1 MGRRATRGENVD
13 RTDGAGLAVFRDDE
27 FWCNVHSSAKA
38 RDGGDRAGPLR
49 GSRRER
55 RVRRLAD
62 ESRHL
67 HRVLVARLVAP
78 LDALPRF
85 GPRGAKRGGVIR
97 ATTDTTDNRVE
108 RWVKFLRTVCPCRN
122 FREFRDMSETPIW
135 GSLTPNRAFFW
146 AFLAIRSPFPD
157 GGPFGGPI
165 RVSVARA
172 ARWARGRQMCV
183 PPARKERNGVPMI
196 GRMGGGAKGTHPS
209 AFKPRATA
217 RPFRRSRGALSHP
230 KSPPFRPCVFLPSP
244 PSLGR

>member
-97 ATTDTTDNRVE
+97 ATTDNRVE

-122 FREFRDMSETPIW
+122 FRK
-135 GSLTPNRAFFW
+135 
-146 AFLAIRSPFPD
+146 FPD
-157 GGPFGGPI
+157 TNLGFVNPQSCLFLGLFGNPKSFSGRRAVWRPHS
-165 RVSVARA
+165 SVGR
-172 ARWARGRQMCV
+172 ARGEVGSRTANV
-183 PPARKERNGVPMI
+183 RPAREKRERWSPNDRPNGRRRRRYGIPA
-196 GRMGGGAKGTHPS
+196 RSNPAP
-209 AFKPRATA
+209 PRA
-217 RPFRRSRGALSHP
+217 PSRSRGALP
-230 KSPPFRPCVFLPSP
+230 EVTFRPCVFLPSP